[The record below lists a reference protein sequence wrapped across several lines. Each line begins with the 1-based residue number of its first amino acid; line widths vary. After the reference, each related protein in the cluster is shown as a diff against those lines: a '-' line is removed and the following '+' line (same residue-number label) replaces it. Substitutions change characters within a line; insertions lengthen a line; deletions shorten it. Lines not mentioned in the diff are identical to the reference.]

1 MRTGTS
7 FMLALHA
14 AVLLAACGGA
24 DPLDKDQVVGIPAGT
39 ARGTAASGT
48 YAAHLQVT
56 ACSGTCTP
64 RVCEVGRQLDAD
76 AAVTQVDGRLTFD
89 AGGVPLAGGIDADGG
104 FVVGGW
110 GALGALEASTLHI
123 LRVTSGLSGG
133 VAERSKAAVLKTA
146 ERKLRGFESLLLR
159 KADNRIAR
167 SSFSF
172 SLAHV
177 GSVRSARWSKERWPS
192 G

>member
-64 RVCEVGRQLDAD
+64 RVCEVGSQL
-76 AAVTQVDGRLTFD
+76 
-89 AGGVPLAGGIDADGG
+89 DADGG

-110 GALGALEASTLHI
+110 GALGALEASIRSEGTWTGDGLTGSYD
-123 LRVTSGLSGG
+123 LRVVGTDAGQAIDCVGESAL
-133 VAERSKAAVLKTA
+133 VATR
-146 ERKLRGFESLLLR
+146 LR
-159 KADNRIAR
+159 
-167 SSFSF
+167 
-172 SLAHV
+172 
-177 GSVRSARWSKERWPS
+177 
-192 G
+192 

>member
-64 RVCEVGRQLDAD
+64 RVCEVGSQLDAD

-110 GALGALEASTLHI
+110 GALGALEASIRSEGSWTGDGLTGSYD
-123 LRVTSGLSGG
+123 LRVVGTDAGQAIDCVGESAL
-133 VAERSKAAVLKTA
+133 VATR
-146 ERKLRGFESLLLR
+146 LR
-159 KADNRIAR
+159 
-167 SSFSF
+167 
-172 SLAHV
+172 
-177 GSVRSARWSKERWPS
+177 
-192 G
+192 